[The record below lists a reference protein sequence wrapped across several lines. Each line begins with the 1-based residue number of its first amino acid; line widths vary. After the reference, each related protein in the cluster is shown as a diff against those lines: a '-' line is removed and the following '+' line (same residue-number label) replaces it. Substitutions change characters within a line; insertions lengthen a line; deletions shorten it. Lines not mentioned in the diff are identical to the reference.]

1 MRNKNAAV
9 VKNSLCY
16 NRSIGTIE
24 FLSEDMTNM
33 NTIVLLG
40 YGHTVCDERWGMRG
54 EVADFCRM
62 YYVLDGTC
70 HYKDAKNDLTL
81 AKGHLYLL
89 PQYME
94 YDLSQEI
101 SDPFFVLWQHIGAVG
116 CSVRE
121 LVDVEI
127 REKSAQWHSLRALE
141 QLTRGELI
149 ERAANEPLERKQQI
163 TQLLSTL
170 ISLIDGEGQ
179 PLFCRLDT
187 RLSKTWRYIQS
198 TDIAQVT
205 IGGMVAASNLER
217 SYFSRLFRAQ
227 IGVSPQE
234 WLIMARMTQAARLL
248 AEGMTVAD
256 TAAQV
261 GYSDSKAFSRAF
273 SQRMKRSPSA
283 YHKSHILQP

>member
-1 MRNKNAAV
+1 
-9 VKNSLCY
+9 
-16 NRSIGTIE
+16 
-24 FLSEDMTNM
+24 M

-81 AKGHLYLL
+81 KKGHLYLL
-89 PQYME
+89 PQYTA
-94 YDLSQEI
+94 YDLSQDL

-127 REKSAQWHSLRALE
+127 REKSAQWHILSALE
-141 QLTRGELI
+141 QITRGELI
-149 ERAANEPLERKQQI
+149 EHASNEPLERKQQI
-163 TQLLSTL
+163 TSLLAAL

-179 PLFCRLDT
+179 PLFCGLDT

-198 TDIAQVT
+198 TDIAEVT
-205 IGGMVAASNLER
+205 IGGMIAASNLER

-227 IGVSPQE
+227 IGIPPQE
-234 WLIMARMTQAARLL
+234 WLIMTRMTQAARLL
-248 AEGMTVAD
+248 TEGKTVSD
-256 TAAQV
+256 TAALV

-273 SQRMKRSPSA
+273 TQHMKRSPSA